1 MTSDGVSRTPQLLQH
16 WRLFDGGSARAEY
29 RRLKQAAEES
39 AYNFAQE
46 RDTIRFEVEESFIGL
61 REQIQ
66 SIETMSSEVLS
77 ARESL
82 RLAQLRV
89 QAGVATQREVVDS
102 QRDLT
107 NAQLRYAGA
116 IREYNSRLAQLRR
129 RTGLDAL
136 IACPAANRP
145 ADKPAQ
151 EGTDIPIEPRPLK
164 TACPTALASR
174 TAIGSDAQPVQPLW

>member
-1 MTSDGVSRTPQLLQH
+1 M
-16 WRLFDGGSARAEY
+16 LFRS

-39 AYNFAQE
+39 AYNFARE
-46 RDTIRFEVEESFIGL
+46 RDAIRFDVEQSFIGL

-66 SIETMSSEVLS
+66 NIETMSSEVLT

-89 QAGVATQREVVDS
+89 QAGVATQREVVDN

-107 NAQLRYAGA
+107 NAELRYAGA
-116 IREYNSRLAQLRR
+116 ISDYNTSLAELRR

-136 IACPAANRP
+136 IACPAISRP
-145 ADKPAQ
+145 AEKPPVD
-151 EGTDIPIEPRPLK
+151 GTVIPIEPTPFK
-164 TACPTALASR
+164 TACPSALASV
-174 TAIGSDAQPVQPLW
+174 AVESELQPVQPLW